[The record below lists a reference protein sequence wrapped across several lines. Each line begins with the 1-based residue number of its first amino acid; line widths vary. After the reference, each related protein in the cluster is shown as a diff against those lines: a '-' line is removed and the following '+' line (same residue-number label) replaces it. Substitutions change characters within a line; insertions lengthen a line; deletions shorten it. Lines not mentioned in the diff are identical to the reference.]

1 MRRGNLE
8 QALRQVR
15 QRSRPLAL
23 YYFDWDKKRANHILQ
38 HTHSG
43 GVCINDTLSHVAADD
58 IPFGGIGDSGMGHY
72 HGKEGFLTF
81 SKTKGVVRKGRINLA
96 AMVAPPWGNTL
107 FRLMMAINAL
117 RFRHI
122 K

>member
-1 MRRGNLE
+1 M
-8 QALRQVR
+8 
-15 QRSRPLAL
+15 
-23 YYFDWDKKRANHILQ
+23 
-38 HTHSG
+38 
-43 GVCINDTLSHVAADD
+43 AADD